1 MGLAEQIGSVLRTFS
16 YSAFHRTSA
25 IILAG
30 GSGQRMGSTATKQ
43 FMTLCDMPV
52 IVHSL
57 LAFEKSEYIDEIIIV
72 AKQDEVD
79 LYGPIIKKYGINKV
93 TAVVAGGESRQASVA
108 CGIEAISPKS
118 DFVAIHDGARPL
130 ITTEQIKAVVIA
142 AFQNKAATAAA
153 PSKDT
158 PKMVSKSR
166 FIEESVEREK
176 LWLMQTPQIFNAD
189 VYRAALF
196 NATTNGIE
204 ATDDSAL
211 VKEAGF
217 PVKIVDCGYENI
229 KITTPVDL
237 KLANIILRERQL
249 ENAADGQSKEDTK

>member
-1 MGLAEQIGSVLRTFS
+1 MGLAEQIGGVLRTFS
-16 YSAFHRTSA
+16 YSAFHRTAA

-30 GSGQRMGSTATKQ
+30 GSGQRMGSNTTKQ
-43 FMTLCDMPV
+43 FMTLYDMPV

-57 LAFEKSEYIDEIIIV
+57 LAFDKSEYIDEIVIV
-72 AKQDEVD
+72 AKQEEVD
-79 LYGPIIKKYGINKV
+79 LYDPIIKTYGINKV
-93 TAVVAGGESRQASVA
+93 TAVVAGGDTRQASVA
-108 CGIEAISPKS
+108 CGIEAISQKA

-130 ITTEQIKAVVIA
+130 ITPEQIKAVVIA

-158 PKMVSKSR
+158 PKMVTKNR
-166 FIEESVEREK
+166 FIEESVERDK

-189 VYRAALF
+189 VYRAALY
-196 NATTNGIE
+196 NAKTKGIE

-211 VKEAGF
+211 VSDAGF

-237 KLANIILRERQL
+237 KRAEIILSER
-249 ENAADGQSKEDTK
+249 ATACKEDSK